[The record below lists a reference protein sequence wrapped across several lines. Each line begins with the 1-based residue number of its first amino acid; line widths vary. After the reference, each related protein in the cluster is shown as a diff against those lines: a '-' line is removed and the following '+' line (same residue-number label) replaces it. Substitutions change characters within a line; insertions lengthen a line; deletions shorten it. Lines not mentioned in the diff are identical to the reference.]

1 MGDGLMLHLSR
12 LSPSVWE
19 RTLMLVESAALTP
32 RDRVTPRT
40 TLRELQAR
48 VRQDSRDRSSQLLRS
63 IQGSLRVEGYVVS
76 EAVLRSEL
84 AKLHRA

>member
-1 MGDGLMLHLSR
+1 
-12 LSPSVWE
+12 
-19 RTLMLVESAALTP
+19 MLVESADLTH

-48 VRQDSRDRSSQLLRS
+48 VRQDSGDRSRQLLHS